1 MNKRFNLRS
10 LRFNPRPPPIKG
22 GREFS
27 RDYYEAFY
35 KIEDIFSHYVLGNID
50 LDHALKTLNYARY
63 AIIPKL
69 GYPSDVKK
77 ELLEAYDE
85 AVKLLNRLRSREK
98 VKEWLLSNGPP
109 RETKIKSLLN
119 FM

>member
-1 MNKRFNLRS
+1 MGKRFNLKD
-10 LRFNPRPPPIKG
+10 LRFNPRPPPVKG

-35 KIEDIFSHYVLGNID
+35 KIEDVFSHYVLGNID
-50 LDHALKTLNYARY
+50 FDHAVKSLNYARY

-69 GYPSDVKK
+69 GYPKDVKE
-77 ELLEAYDE
+77 ELLRVYDE
-85 AVKLLNRLRSREK
+85 AVKLLYRLRSRDK

-109 RETKIKSLLN
+109 REAKVKSLTD